1 MRTVSRPPRHSDP
14 GTLPLP
20 DSRGQDRGKVQVRS
34 EEEVKDRSEVWERG
48 EVQIRSGQRY
58 ERAKLKYR

>member
-34 EEEVKDRSEVWERG
+34 EEEVKNRSEE
-48 EVQIRSGQRY
+48 
-58 ERAKLKYR
+58 